1 MVSSCKGDVA
11 QTKQDKARRTQVVP
25 LDFGIERVQQA
36 NCFPVPTTPGTAA
49 LRVNIWSPIGKPES
63 PSTPVHRCK
72 NPLPPVQ
79 DDSEFHRR
87 QLVHLTGVCARCEAN
102 V

>member
-1 MVSSCKGDVA
+1 VVSSSKGDVA
-11 QTKQDKARRTQVVP
+11 QTKQHKARRTQVVP

-49 LRVNIWSPIGKPES
+49 LRVNILSPIGKPES

-72 NPLPPVQ
+72 NRSQLIQSRLRTSPQATCPP
-79 DDSEFHRR
+79 DRHMY
-87 QLVHLTGVCARCEAN
+87 LL
-102 V
+102 